1 VSEAGAYFSY
11 LLRIWQIPVNGE
23 KARRILLE
31 NIQTG
36 EKRGFSSLEELT
48 VYLNQVSSQENQTSG
63 EGSQTEVQG

>member
-1 VSEAGAYFSY
+1 MGAYFSY

-23 KARRILLE
+23 EARRILLE

-63 EGSQTEVQG
+63 EGSQSEVQG